1 MRHIKLFEEFTAN
14 QVTCDNCNWSWKLQE
29 GGKDVFV
36 CHKCGYDNEPMLGE
50 KFILQNLENEYEVT
64 LDLWD
69 NGTYLELSKIEIP
82 KSKRGE
88 GLGTA
93 VMQKIVD
100 YADKVGKKIYLTPS
114 KDFGASSILRL
125 EKFYKQ
131 FDFVKKPKDDFSV
144 KHTMVRYSK

>member
-1 MRHIKLFEEFTAN
+1 MRHVKLFEEFTVN
-14 QVTCDNCNWSWKLQE
+14 RVTCDDCGWSWKLQE

-36 CHKCGYDNEPMLGE
+36 CHKCGHDNEPVLGE
-50 KFILQNLENEYEVT
+50 EYVLQNLETEYDIT

-69 NGTYLELSKIEIP
+69 NGTYIELNKIEIP

-88 GLGTA
+88 GIGTE

-100 YADKVGKKIYLTPS
+100 YADQVGKKIYLTPS
-114 KDFGASSILRL
+114 KDFGASSVSRL

-131 FDFVKKPKDDFSV
+131 FDFIKKPKNDFSV
-144 KHTMVRYSK
+144 RHTMVRYAK